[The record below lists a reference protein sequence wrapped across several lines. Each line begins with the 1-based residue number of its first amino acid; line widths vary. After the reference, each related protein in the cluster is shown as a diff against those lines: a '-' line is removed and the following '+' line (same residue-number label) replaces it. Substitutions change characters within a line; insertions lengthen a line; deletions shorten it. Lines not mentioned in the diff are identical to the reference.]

1 MAEENNEEVL
11 DKKAAKAKAK
21 MEKKAAK
28 AENRKTKRQCMLS
41 FCFSSRNGLH
51 PAQYCVILFP
61 TFEYAAECRLYRAG
75 TVGEKGIG

>member
-28 AENRKTKRQCMLS
+28 AEKKKKSGDADDACDS
-41 FCFSSRNGLH
+41 
-51 PAQYCVILFP
+51 
-61 TFEYAAECRLYRAG
+61 
-75 TVGEKGIG
+75 